1 VTLRVIQPLYT
12 HPPARGRRERA
23 RAAGVDS
30 QARWTPFPPKD
41 AAERVYIVGGAAPS
55 GAPPLG
61 ATEFVFDP
69 SSWRL
74 TPIAPLPFAR
84 RYAAAVALPD
94 GRILVIGGQR
104 VSDGAP
110 TASVMSYSPSSDAWR

>member
-1 VTLRVIQPLYT
+1 
-12 HPPARGRRERA
+12 
-23 RAAGVDS
+23 
-30 QARWTPFPPKD
+30 
-41 AAERVYIVGGAAPS
+41 
-55 GAPPLG
+55 
-61 ATEFVFDP
+61 VFDP

-74 TPIAPLPFAR
+74 PPIAPLPFAR

-94 GRILVIGGQR
+94 GRILVIGGQG